1 MLRRLDERL
10 PVLPRDSKAPLGGLA
25 GRESTPPMEAETTLL
40 VAIWDRAAAHGF
52 GLSFADSSQVVDGTG
67 RPPQRVNRK
76 TTSYVGPWDRSSFDP
91 GRAHEFTFWAR
102 RGELAVAFAD
112 GIDEGHYRE
121 PETSVRP
128 EPLQGLSVDSAGDP
142 ERFVRKLTEL
152 ARGGVAGHP
161 GSEDPIAWV
170 ATRALAGAAVP
181 GRGSGPRD
189 SWGPAGDPG
198 WRFGSGFRAVGVP
211 RAC

>member
-1 MLRRLDERL
+1 L
-10 PVLPRDSKAPLGGLA
+10 PVVPRDSKALLGELFALA
-25 GRESTPPMEAETTLL
+25 GSESTPPTESETTLL
-40 VAIWDRAAAHGF
+40 VAVWDRAAAHGF
-52 GLSFADSSQVVDGTG
+52 GLSFGDDSSLVVVGTD

-76 TTSYVGPWDRSSFDP
+76 TTSHVGPWDRSSFDP
-91 GRAHEFTFWAR
+91 GRAHELTFWAR
-102 RGELAVAFAD
+102 RGELAVAFTD
-112 GIDEGHYRE
+112 GIDECHYRE
-121 PETSVRP
+121 PETSVQP
-128 EPLQGLSVDSAGDP
+128 EHLQGLLVDSEGDA

-161 GSEDPIAWV
+161 GSEDHIALV

-189 SWGPAGDPG
+189 SRGPTGDPE
-198 WRFGSGFRAVGVP
+198 WRFGSGFRAAGVP